1 MSLSDRSTS
10 FRWNAVRVTWNELQK
25 RQIMKKALIV
35 QGGWDGHKPAE
46 TAAILAEQL
55 RKHHF
60 DVTVSDTLDAYKDP
74 HLNELDLI
82 VPNWTMG
89 TIQQDQLQ
97 PLLEA
102 VRSGVGLAG
111 CHGGL
116 CDSFRNETE
125 YQFMTG
131 GQWVA
136 HPGNDG
142 VRYTVYINGAPSPIT
157 AGLSDFEVSTEQYYM
172 HVDPGNTVL
181 ATTRFGEMVM
191 PVVWTRMW
199 GKGRVFYCSLGH
211 QPNIV
216 QMPPVLEIMT
226 RGMLWAAERGAP

>member
-1 MSLSDRSTS
+1 MT
-10 FRWNAVRVTWNELQK
+10 
-25 RQIMKKALIV
+25 KKALIV

-46 TAAILAEQL
+46 VADILAEQL
-55 RKHHF
+55 LGSGF
-60 DVTVSDTLDAYKDP
+60 EVTIADTLDAYKNP
-74 HLNELDLI
+74 RLGELDLI

-89 TIQQDQLQ
+89 TIEQAQLR
-97 PLLEA
+97 PLLDA
-102 VRSGVGLAG
+102 VASGVGLAG
-111 CHGGL
+111 LHGGM

-142 VRYTVYINGAPSPIT
+142 VTYTVHMDGVSHPIT
-157 AGLSDFEVSTEQYYM
+157 DGIADFQVTTEQYYM

-181 ATTRFGEMVM
+181 ATTRFGAVVM
-191 PVVWTRMW
+191 PVVWLKQW

-211 QPNIV
+211 SPNIV
-216 QMPPVLEIMT
+216 RMPQVLELMR
-226 RGMLWAAERGAP
+226 RGMVWASERG

>member
-1 MSLSDRSTS
+1 
-10 FRWNAVRVTWNELQK
+10 
-25 RQIMKKALIV
+25 MKKALIV
-35 QGGWDGHKPAE
+35 QGGWAGHNPAE
-46 TAAILAEQL
+46 VADILAEQL
-55 RKHHF
+55 LKHQF
-60 DVTVSDTLDAYKDP
+60 DVTISDTLDAYRDP
-74 HLNELDLI
+74 HLTELDLI

-89 TIQQDQLQ
+89 TIQKDQLQ

-102 VRSGVGLAG
+102 VKSGVGLAG
-111 CHGGL
+111 LHGGM
-116 CDSFRNETE
+116 CDSFRTETE

-142 VRYTVYINGAPSPIT
+142 IRYMVHINGTPSPIT
-157 AGLSDFEVSTEQYYM
+157 EGIGDFEVVSEQYYM

-181 ATTRFGEMVM
+181 ATTRFGEVEM
-191 PVVWTRMW
+191 PVVWTKHW

-216 QMPPVLEIMT
+216 QMPQTLEIMT
-226 RGMLWAAERGAP
+226 RGMLWAAEREN